1 MRTLPMPQAPLMWLF
16 HSLNKVN
23 DMKKA
28 VKEILN
34 NKSKTV
40 PILSF
45 PSVQLLGI
53 TVKELLDSAEIQ
65 VKGMKAIKERCN
77 IGASLNMMDL
87 SVEAEAFGAEIV
99 FYDHDVPT
107 VRKGIIDDINDAENI
122 IVPSVSSGRA
132 KICIEGI
139 KKAKEEIK
147 DIPVFCGVI
156 GPYSL
161 AGRLFDMTELMMECY
176 DSPDEVKILLS
187 KATEFII
194 EYIKAFKAV
203 GADGVIMA
211 EPAAGLLS
219 PSLNAEFSVPFVKE
233 IIDAVN
239 DEDFVICYHNCGD
252 AVKDMANEI
261 ATLGADIYHFGNAI
275 ELKNIIPLMP
285 KESIVMGNVDPVL
298 FRNGKPEDIREVLRK
313 VFDDCSKY
321 DNFMLSSGC
330 DIPAESKWE
339 NIDAYF
345 DKVKELYV

>member
-1 MRTLPMPQAPLMWLF
+1 
-16 HSLNKVN
+16 
-23 DMKKA
+23 MKKT
-28 VKEILN
+28 VLKIYN
-34 NKSKTV
+34 NKDKTI

-45 PSVQLLGI
+45 PSTQLLGI
-53 TVKELLDSAEIQ
+53 TVKELLDSPEMQ
-65 VKGMKAIKERCN
+65 VKGMKAIADRCN

-99 FYDHDVPT
+99 YYDHDVPT
-107 VRKGIIDDINDAENI
+107 VKKGIIDDIYDAESI
-122 IVPSVSSGRA
+122 VVPSVTKGRA
-132 KICIEGI
+132 PICIEGI
-139 KKAKEEIK
+139 RKAKKEIAG
-147 DIPVFCGVI
+147 IPVFCGVI

-176 DSPDEVKILLS
+176 DSPDEVKVLLS

-194 EYIKAFKAV
+194 NYIKEFKKA

-219 PSLNAEFSVPFVKE
+219 PSLNAEFSIPFVKE
-233 IIDAVN
+233 IFEAVN
-239 DEDFVICYHNCGD
+239 DENFVICYHNCGD

-261 ATLGADIYHFGNAI
+261 AILGADIYHFGNAI
-275 ELKNIIPLMP
+275 SLKDIIPLMP
-285 KESIVMGNVDPVL
+285 KNSLVMGNVDPVL
-298 FRNGKPEDIREVLRK
+298 FRNGTPDNIKENVKK
-313 VFDDCSKY
+313 VFNESSQY

-345 DKVKELYV
+345 DTVKNLYAM

>member
-1 MRTLPMPQAPLMWLF
+1 MPQLQPTLHF
-16 HSLNKVN
+16 HSSNKVKA
-23 DMKKA
+23 MKKT
-28 VKEILN
+28 VREIYN
-34 NKSKTV
+34 NKAKTI

-45 PSVQLLGI
+45 PSTQLLGI
-53 TVKELLDSAEIQ
+53 TVKELLDSPEMQ
-65 VKGMKAIKERCN
+65 VKGMKAIADRCN

-99 FYDHDVPT
+99 YYDHDVPT
-107 VRKGIIDDINDAENI
+107 VRKGIIDDIFDAEGI
-122 IVPSVSSGRA
+122 TVPSIKDGRA
-132 KICIEGI
+132 PICIEGI
-139 KKAKEEIK
+139 RRAKEEIT
-147 DIPVFCGVI
+147 DVPVFCGVI

-194 EYIKAFKAV
+194 NYIKEFKKA

-219 PSLNAEFSVPFVKE
+219 PSLNSEFSVPFVKE
-233 IIDAVN
+233 IFDAVR

-252 AVKDMANEI
+252 AVKDMAKDI

-275 ELKNIIPLMP
+275 SLKDIIPFMP
-285 KESIVMGNVDPVL
+285 EDSLVMGNIDPIL
-298 FRNGKPEDIREVLRK
+298 FRNGTPESIRENVRR
-313 VFDDCSKY
+313 VYSECSQY

-339 NIDAYF
+339 NIDEYF
-345 DKVKELYV
+345 RCVSELYQGE